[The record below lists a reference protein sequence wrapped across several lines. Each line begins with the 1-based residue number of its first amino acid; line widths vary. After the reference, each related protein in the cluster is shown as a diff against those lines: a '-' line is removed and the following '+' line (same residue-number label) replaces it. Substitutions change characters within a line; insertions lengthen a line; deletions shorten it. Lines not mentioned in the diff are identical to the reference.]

1 VLPTHS
7 ESSGT
12 VIAEAL
18 AHGLPVL
25 TTTKAPWP
33 MLRQHGCGWRVD
45 ANIDGIAEGLRQA
58 TSCNAETLQT
68 MGAKGRQLIAA
79 AFGWERIARQ
89 FVTFYDDILSS
100 NPSTFKNPGRMESHE
115 PEAAM

>member
-1 VLPTHS
+1 
-7 ESSGT
+7 
-12 VIAEAL
+12 
-18 AHGLPVL
+18 
-25 TTTKAPWP
+25 